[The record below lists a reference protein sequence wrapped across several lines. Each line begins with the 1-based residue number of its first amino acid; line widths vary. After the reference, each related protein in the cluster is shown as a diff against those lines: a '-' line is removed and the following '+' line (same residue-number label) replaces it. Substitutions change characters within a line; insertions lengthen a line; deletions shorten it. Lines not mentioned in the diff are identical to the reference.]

1 MAAAFSNEITTNV
14 TTLTHSKC
22 MICESREGL
31 LVVLWEVG
39 ARLGTINGVYAL
51 VKCLKRECVY
61 VFVYFGVFLVSE
73 AKSEINK
80 RGVRLQCASS

>member
-22 MICESREGL
+22 MMCESREGL

-39 ARLGTINGVYAL
+39 ARLGTLNGVYAL
-51 VKCLKRECVY
+51 VKRLKRVCVCVY
-61 VFVYFGVFLVSE
+61 VFVYFGVFLVP
-73 AKSEINK
+73 
-80 RGVRLQCASS
+80 RLKVK